1 MDDDVVAKE
10 FYKAVIGKLVEE
22 VKDTDLLDLVYRM
35 LLSETL

>member
-1 MDDDVVAKE
+1 MDRLVPKE
-10 FYKAVIGKLVEE
+10 FYIEEIGKLVEM

>member
-1 MDDDVVAKE
+1 MDDYGGRV
-10 FYKAVIGKLVEE
+10 FYIEEIGKLVEM

>member
-1 MDDDVVAKE
+1 MDRLVPKE
-10 FYKAVIGKLVEE
+10 FYIEEIGKLAAE